1 MGIINVLDIEVANL
15 IAAGEVVER
24 PANAVKEL
32 VENAIDAGADT
43 ISVEI
48 TGGGIRSL
56 RVTDNGCGMSA
67 EDAVV
72 AVRRHATSKLRRAE
86 DLAEILTLGFRG
98 EALAAITAVSRFR
111 LTTKRREDTEGTL
124 LAGEYGKVTE
134 VSTAGCPDGTTIVCE
149 KLFSATPARL
159 KF

>member
-32 VENAIDAGADT
+32 VENAIDAGAST
-43 ISVEI
+43 VSVEI
-48 TGGGIRSL
+48 MGGGIRSI

-67 EDAVV
+67 EDAVI

-86 DLAEILTLGFRG
+86 DLHKE
-98 EALAAITAVSRFR
+98 
-111 LTTKRREDTEGTL
+111 
-124 LAGEYGKVTE
+124 
-134 VSTAGCPDGTTIVCE
+134 
-149 KLFSATPARL
+149 
-159 KF
+159 